1 MNKGISTLLCIMT
14 ICIVV
19 AVKEGIPA
27 KNIKWY
33 SELGYFIYFIGF
45 LFITDSFQ
53 KGEYNEK
60 TMGKDMLF
68 VSWA

>member
-45 LFITDSFQ
+45 LFITDSF
-53 KGEYNEK
+53 
-60 TMGKDMLF
+60 
-68 VSWA
+68 